1 MRFTRWSG
9 ALAVAAVAFT
19 ACQKAESPE
28 QAASRMRAEADSA
41 GPGIAAQNARWM
53 HFANA
58 NQVDSLVDL
67 YTPDAVLLPPDM
79 PAATSRDSMRA
90 RLAATMA
97 PGGIVTLTTAS
108 LAVNG
113 PIAIERGNW
122 TYVVPAQG
130 KTPAM
135 NLAGKYLVHWHK
147 VNGQWLFA
155 EDMWNNDASM
165 TPPPP
170 APRRSR

>member
-1 MRFTRWSG
+1 MRFIRWSG
-9 ALAVAAVAFT
+9 ALAVATVTFA

-28 QAASRMRAEADSA
+28 QAASRMQAEADSA
-41 GPGIAAQNARWM
+41 RPAIAAQNARWM
-53 HFANA
+53 RYANA
-58 NQVDSLVDL
+58 NQVDSLIDL
-67 YTPDAVLLPPDM
+67 YAPNAVLLPPDM
-79 PAATSRDSMRA
+79 PAATGRDSMRA

-97 PGGIVTLTTAS
+97 PGGVVTLTTAS

-113 PIAIERGNW
+113 PLAIERGNW
-122 TYVVPAQG
+122 TFAVPAQG

-155 EDMWNNDASM
+155 EDMWNNDVPM
-165 TPPPP
+165 EPP
-170 APRRSR
+170 R